1 MVSAVALVV
10 VPGASACQ
18 LPDVTGCTPEPEPA
32 PEPPAPE
39 PPAPAP
45 PSEPELPA
53 EPPAVIPP
61 DTDAAEA
68 RLLVLINDDR
78 RANGLR
84 EVSARADVEEIADG
98 HSAAMATGHDIWHND
113 AYFTAATKRRLGA
126 SRVGENVALNRSA
139 DDAHQKLMAS
149 PLHRA
154 NILDAGFSVVG
165 IAVAA
170 DENGRLYITED
181 FLEPVRP
188 AASAPA
194 KGTAIRMRAP
204 APRAEAPPVPQDG
217 AAPPAAEDQ
226 ASLGEGFELEL
237 ALGAGASIPPPGEP
251 GRPWP
256 AYLLASALL
265 LGVAV
270 GVWKVAC

>member
-10 VPGASACQ
+10 VPAASACQ
-18 LPDVTGCTPEPEPA
+18 LPDVTGCTPEPA

-53 EPPAVIPP
+53 EPPPVIPP

-84 EVSARADVEEIADG
+84 EVSARVDVEEIADG
-98 HSAAMATGHDIWHND
+98 HSAAMAAGHDIWHND
-113 AYFTAATKRRLGA
+113 AYFTAATKQRLGA
-126 SRVGENVALNRSA
+126 TRVGENVALNRSA

-149 PLHRA
+149 PRHRA

-181 FLEPVRP
+181 FLEPARP
-188 AASAPA
+188 AAPAPPA
-194 KGTAIRMRAP
+194 PVKGTVIRMRAP
-204 APRAEAPPVPQDG
+204 TPGTEASPAPQDQVV
-217 AAPPAAEDQ
+217 PPAAVDR
-226 ASLGEGFELEL
+226 SSFGEGFEL
-237 ALGAGASIPPPGEP
+237 ALGAGASIPPPGES

>member
-1 MVSAVALVV
+1 MLVV
-10 VPGASACQ
+10 PAAGACQ
-18 LPDVTGCTPEPEPA
+18 LPDVTGCTPEPDPA
-32 PEPPAPE
+32 PDPG
-39 PPAPAP
+39 PAP
-45 PSEPELPA
+45 PPPPPPPAEPELPV

-78 RANGLR
+78 RSHGLR

-98 HSAAMATGHDIWHND
+98 HSAAMAARHDIWHND

-139 DDAHQKLMAS
+139 DDAHRKLMAS
-149 PLHRA
+149 PQHRA

-170 DENGRLYITED
+170 DEDGRLYITED
-181 FLEPVRP
+181 FLEPLRA
-188 AASAPA
+188 AASPAPA
-194 KGTAIRMRAP
+194 KVTA
-204 APRAEAPPVPQDG
+204 V
-217 AAPPAAEDQ
+217 AAPVSAAPEPPPSVLTPVE
-226 ASLGEGFELEL
+226 AAPVEAEEATEAGESVEL
-237 ALGAGASIPPPGEP
+237 ALGPNSPMPSRGAP
-251 GRPWP
+251 GRPWA
-256 AYLLASALL
+256 AYLLATALL
-265 LGVAV
+265 LGVTV